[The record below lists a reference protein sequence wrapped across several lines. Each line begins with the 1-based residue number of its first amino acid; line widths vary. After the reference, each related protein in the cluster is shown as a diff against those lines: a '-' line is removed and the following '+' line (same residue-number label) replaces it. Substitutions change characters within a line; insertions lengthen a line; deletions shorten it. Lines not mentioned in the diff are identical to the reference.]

1 MDIGIESRGSGLSE
15 CGAEL
20 LKPIITRIATK
31 GTKTHKPK
39 KPWPVSGWWHFC
51 LCVFVPFVAIL
62 GSLTLFQR
70 EPYSGRSLESE
81 FDEQWMRLALN
92 AAREAQAAG
101 EVPIGTCIVSEN
113 KLVAVCGNRT
123 RTDCDPTAHAEI
135 VALRE
140 AASKL
145 GNYRLPAVDVYSTI
159 EPCAMCAGAL
169 IQARVRRLIY
179 GAPDE
184 RAGAVTSRFRIC
196 DTDFLNHRIEIS
208 AGVLEAECRALM
220 QEFFQTRRGRI
231 VD

>member
-1 MDIGIESRGSGLSE
+1 VWLMTEVLACVRLGPLSPAVDNF
-15 CGAEL
+15 GP
-20 LKPIITRIATK
+20 LKSTK
-31 GTKTHKPK
+31 GTKQFHALCLLCFLCLL
-39 KPWPVSGWWHFC
+39 WH
-51 LCVFVPFVAIL
+51 
-62 GSLTLFQR
+62 
-70 EPYSGRSLESE
+70 SGRSVESE
-81 FDEQWMRLALN
+81 FDEQWMRHALA
-92 AAREAQAAG
+92 AAREAQANG

-113 KLVAVCGNRT
+113 KLVALSGNRT

-140 AASKL
+140 AAGKL
-145 GNYRLPAVDVYSTI
+145 GNYRLTGVDVYSTI

-196 DTDFLNHRIEIS
+196 DTDFLNHRIQIS
-208 AGVLEAECRALM
+208 AGVLEEECRALM
-220 QEFFQTRRGRI
+220 REFFQTRRGRI